1 MFEKKLSRREF
12 LTLTTLTAAGTALAA
27 CAQPTPAPTAVPTK
41 PPAAATAAPTKAPE
55 PTKPPAAATAGP
67 TKAPAKTWGEA
78 PMLAEQ
84 VKAGKLPA
92 ANDRLPANPVVIKP
106 VEKVGEYGNTLNR
119 GTQSISGY
127 ICTNQAH
134 EPLVMYSYPF
144 PNKEAVV
151 PNLAEKFEFSADGK
165 TLTIALR
172 KGIKWSDGQPFTA
185 EDVMFYWEDVLFT
198 KESLQAPPGGLFVEG
213 KIPPKI
219 EMVDQYTLKFSYE
232 KPMYYFINTIASVPE
247 AAWPKHYMKQFHPK
261 YNKDATWEIFTK
273 NVDWWAGRGKVVLQ
287 GWMLE
292 EFQAGKFLKMIRNP
306 YYFKV
311 DTSGNQLPY
320 IDRITWTVIED
331 RPTIALKCVAG
342 EIDLD
347 GMWVGIPQI
356 PLFFEEKP
364 KRGFDLGWY
373 ENVGAWSMYPNMDHP
388 DAVVR
393 AALRD
398 LNFRKAISLAIN
410 RKEINKTFYYD
421 LLDISNNCFAANNPG
436 YDKALTTVYSE
447 FNPTEANKILDTAG
461 YKDINNDKF
470 RESPDGKP
478 LALVIDVYQHDLYV
492 PMMEMVVEQLKAVG
506 IKATLN
512 IQQQD
517 AIFARLNAF
526 EFQLTVGDYRGANL
540 VLDTLGDFIPI
551 SDTTP
556 WWHNKGSK
564 EPFSPEFKK
573 FAELLSS
580 AKQLP
585 FDKMVD
591 VMKQANK
598 IYTENVFSWT
608 VGTMKRPYFIG
619 KGVYNVP
626 KAASRVP
633 ADTPPLMLYQVYIKR

>member
-1 MFEKKLSRREF
+1 
-12 LTLTTLTAAGTALAA
+12 
-27 CAQPTPAPTAVPTK
+27 
-41 PPAAATAAPTKAPE
+41 
-55 PTKPPAAATAGP
+55 
-67 TKAPAKTWGEA
+67 
-78 PMLAEQ
+78 
-84 VKAGKLPA
+84 
-92 ANDRLPANPVVIKP
+92 
-106 VEKVGEYGNTLNR
+106 
-119 GTQSISGY
+119 
-127 ICTNQAH
+127 
-134 EPLVMYSYPF
+134 
-144 PNKEAVV
+144 
-151 PNLAEKFEFSADGK
+151 
-165 TLTIALR
+165 
-172 KGIKWSDGQPFTA
+172 
-185 EDVMFYWEDVLFT
+185 
-198 KESLQAPPGGLFVEG
+198 VEG
-213 KIPPKI
+213 KNAPKL
-219 EMVDQYTLKFSYE
+219 EMVDQYTLKFSYT
-232 KPMYYFINTIASVPE
+232 KPMFYFINTIASVPE

-273 NVDWWAGRGKVVLQ
+273 NVDWWVGRGKVVMQ
-287 GWMLE
+287 GWMLD

-320 IDRITWTVIED
+320 LDRVTWTVIED

-398 LNFRKAISLAIN
+398 INFRKAISLAIN
-410 RKEINKTFYYD
+410 RKEINKTFYFD
-421 LLDISNNCFAANNPG
+421 LVDISNNCFAANNPG
-436 YDKALTTVYSE
+436 YDKALTTLFSE
-447 FNPTEANKILDTAG
+447 FNPTEANKLLDTAG
-461 YKDINNDKF
+461 YKDTNNDKV

-492 PMMEMVVEQLKAVG
+492 PLMEMVIEQLKAVG

-526 EFQLTVGDYRGANL
+526 EFQLTVGDFRGANL
-540 VLDTLGDFIPI
+540 VLDSLGDFIPI

-556 WWHNKGSK
+556 WWHNKASK

-573 FAELLSS
+573 FADLLGS
-580 AKQLP
+580 AKTLP

-591 VMKQANK
+591 TIKQANK
-598 IYTENVFSWT
+598 IYTENVFSWS
-608 VGTMKRPYFIG
+608 VGSMKRPYYIG

-626 KAASRVP
+626 KASSRLP